1 MNEERFDRKMIQGSP
16 TPVYIERLNPLFR
29 ARSVALIGA
38 SSNPGKWGFIM
49 LKNLINGGFAGSIY
63 PINPD
68 SDELLGR
75 KVYKTLA
82 EVPETPDLAVIAV
95 SPKAALAAVQ
105 ACTDKGIKAAVC
117 ITAGFA
123 ELGEEG
129 RGLQD
134 AMVKAAREKGL
145 VMVGPNC
152 NGIMCPWEKLYV
164 DFPSYHVPPGRI
176 AVVCQSGGIV
186 DGLAR
191 KAMLKG
197 MGCSLCVASG
207 NEADLHMED
216 YLAYMGDDPR
226 TQVILCYIEGFKD
239 APRFYRIAREV
250 VKKKP
255 IVAYKAGKTEAGAK
269 AAISHTASIAGSD
282 AVFDS
287 ICRQAGILRA
297 KNLHHLF
304 NVGAAFTNHP
314 LPRGKRIAI
323 VTAGGGWGVMAA
335 DECVSLGLEMAALP
349 DETIRRLDSFL
360 PAWWSRGNPV
370 DLVTGCSPDDILR
383 IVDIV
388 LSSAEVDAMIYIG
401 LMPAFKFTR
410 EELLHR
416 GTQGDIWGNALI
428 RASVEVMQN
437 LRSLSRKY
445 DKPVVAASEH
455 LIASAEQEARVLH
468 AIGQSG
474 NVCYEMPYEA
484 AEVMAALVRYGHHR
498 RQV

>member
-1 MNEERFDRKMIQGSP
+1 MIQDSP
-16 TPVYIERLNPLFR
+16 TPVNIERLNPLFQP
-29 ARSVALIGA
+29 RSVALIGA

-49 LKNLINGGFAGSIY
+49 LKNLINGGFKGNIY

-82 EVPETPDLAVIAV
+82 DVPEMPDLAVIAV
-95 SPKAALAAVQ
+95 PPKAALAAVR

-129 RGLQD
+129 RRLQD
-134 AMVKAAREKGL
+134 AMVEAARAKGM

-164 DFPSYHVPPGRI
+164 DFPSFHVPPGSI

-216 YLAYMGDDPR
+216 YLAYLGNDPR
-226 TQVILCYIEGFKD
+226 TKVILCYIEGFKD
-239 APRFYRIAREV
+239 AGRFYRIVHEV
-250 VKKKP
+250 AKKKP
-255 IVAYKAGKTEAGAK
+255 IVACKAGKTQAGAK
-269 AAISHTASIAGSD
+269 AAMSHTASIAGSD

-287 ICRQAGILRA
+287 ICSQAGILRA
-297 KNLHHLF
+297 KNLHYLF
-304 NVGAAFTNHP
+304 NVGAAFINQP
-314 LPRGKRIAI
+314 LPRGRRVAI

-335 DECVSLGLEMAALP
+335 DECVSLGLDMAVLP
-349 DETIRRLDSFL
+349 EKTIKQLDAFL
-360 PAWWSRGNPV
+360 PAWWNRSNPV
-370 DLVTGCSPDDILR
+370 DLVAGSNPDDVLR
-383 IVDIV
+383 VVDMV
-388 LSSAEVDAMIYIG
+388 LSNAEVDGVIYIG

-416 GTQGDIWGNALI
+416 GAPGNFWGDALI

-437 LRSLSRKY
+437 LRSLSAKY
-445 DKPVVAASEH
+445 DKPVVVASEH
-455 LIASAEQEARVLH
+455 LIASAEQEVRVLH

-484 AEVMAALVRYGHHR
+484 AEVMAALFRYGHHR